1 MNLPERNYETLDA
14 IAVIYSMTIVAGI
27 IVGLFA
33 VKVDPAV
40 APIISSL
47 GTALLAMPGM
57 YAAFRWGN
65 SVGAKQ
71 SNDAMA
77 QMAGAGPPPPS
88 TPMSEEPFVEEMRP

>member
-1 MNLPERNYETLDA
+1 MKVERNYETLDA
-14 IAVIYSMTIVAGI
+14 IAVIYSLTIVAGI
-27 IVGLFA
+27 IIGLFM
-33 VKVDPAV
+33 VEVDPAV

-71 SNDAMA
+71 SNEAMA
-77 QMAGAGPPPPS
+77 QIAGAGPPPPAQ
-88 TPMSEEPFVEEMRP
+88 PLSEDEK